1 MVIRT
6 ELRVVERFIRFLLS
20 FSPKNLI
27 FPQFNTDKKKTVR
40 ECMMKNRL
48 VQSTVAITLF
58 LLAGCGLGAPDSFMQ
73 MNRQYWESMEIK
85 SNVKYEDAWQR
96 VIYII
101 TKKFELE
108 MISKEDGYVRSSYG
122 QSYFTEDL
130 QNERYQIRI
139 VAKFTPDR
147 KKIEFKIESRMWDGK
162 IWHNGSDVRVA
173 ANMRK
178 DFLNSLGEP
187 QGKKLT
193 APSTDSLQIQ

>member
-1 MVIRT
+1 M
-6 ELRVVERFIRFLLS
+6 
-20 FSPKNLI
+20 N
-27 FPQFNTDKKKTVR
+27 
-40 ECMMKNRL
+40 NRL
-48 VQSTVAITLF
+48 IPSAVAITLLCF
-58 LLAGCGLGAPDSFMQ
+58 AGCGLGAPDSFMQ
-73 MNRQYWESMEIK
+73 MNRQYWETMDIK
-85 SNVKYEDAWQR
+85 SSVKYEDAWQR

-108 MISKEDGYVRSSYG
+108 MVSKEDGYVRSSYG

-147 KKIEFKIESRMWDGK
+147 KKLEFKIESRMWDGK

-187 QGKKLT
+187 QSKKQT
-193 APSTDSLQIQ
+193 STPTDSLQVQ

>member
-1 MVIRT
+1 
-6 ELRVVERFIRFLLS
+6 
-20 FSPKNLI
+20 
-27 FPQFNTDKKKTVR
+27 
-40 ECMMKNRL
+40 MKNRIFQTMVFSVIL
-48 VQSTVAITLF
+48 LF
-58 LLAGCGLGAPDSFMQ
+58 AGCGLGAPESFMQ
-73 MNRQYWESMEIK
+73 MNRQYWESMDVKPAIK
-85 SNVKYEDAWQR
+85 FDDAWQR

-101 TKKFELE
+101 TKKFELD

-122 QSYFTEDL
+122 QSYFSEDI

-147 KKIEFKIESRMWDGK
+147 KKFEFKIESRMWDGK

-187 QGKKLT
+187 QVKKQLPAAQQT
-193 APSTDSLQIQ
+193 APTDSLQAQ

>member
-1 MVIRT
+1 
-6 ELRVVERFIRFLLS
+6 
-20 FSPKNLI
+20 
-27 FPQFNTDKKKTVR
+27 
-40 ECMMKNRL
+40 MKNRL
-48 VQSTVAITLF
+48 VRSTAAITLF
-58 LLAGCGLGAPDSFMQ
+58 CLAGCGLGAPDSFMQ
-73 MNRQYWESMEIK
+73 MNRQYWETMDIK
-85 SNVKYEDAWQR
+85 SSVKYEDAWQR

-147 KKIEFKIESRMWDGK
+147 KKLEFKIESRMWDGK

-187 QGKKLT
+187 QTKKQT
-193 APSTDSLQIQ
+193 SVPTDSLQVQ

>member
-1 MVIRT
+1 
-6 ELRVVERFIRFLLS
+6 
-20 FSPKNLI
+20 
-27 FPQFNTDKKKTVR
+27 
-40 ECMMKNRL
+40 MKNRL
-48 VQSTVAITLF
+48 IRSAAVITL
-58 LLAGCGLGAPDSFMQ
+58 LCLAGCGLGAPDSFMQ
-73 MNRQYWESMEIK
+73 MNRQYWESMDIK
-85 SNVKYEDAWQR
+85 STVKYEDAWQR

-122 QSYFTEDL
+122 QSYFSEDL

-147 KKIEFKIESRMWDGK
+147 KKLEFKIESRMWDGK

-187 QGKKLT
+187 QTKKQP
-193 APSTDSLQIQ
+193 APTSTDSLQVQ

>member
-1 MVIRT
+1 MNYSSVQRS
-6 ELRVVERFIRFLLS
+6 LAVFVLL
-20 FSPKNLI
+20 
-27 FPQFNTDKKKTVR
+27 
-40 ECMMKNRL
+40 
-48 VQSTVAITLF
+48 

-73 MNRQYWESMEIK
+73 MNRQYWESMDIK
-85 SNVKYEDAWQR
+85 PTIKYDDAWQR

-122 QSYFTEDL
+122 QSYFSEDL

-147 KKIEFKIESRMWDGK
+147 KKLEFKIESRMWDGK

-173 ANMRK
+173 ANMRR

-187 QGKKLT
+187 QTKKQQA
-193 APSTDSLQIQ
+193 APAQDSLEVEQQ

>member
-1 MVIRT
+1 MRT
-6 ELRVVERFIRFLLS
+6 ALVRSLAVLM
-20 FSPKNLI
+20 LI
-27 FPQFNTDKKKTVR
+27 A
-40 ECMMKNRL
+40 
-48 VQSTVAITLF
+48 S
-58 LLAGCGLGAPDSFMQ
+58 AGCGLGAPDSFMQ
-73 MNRQYWESMEIK
+73 MNRQYWESMDLK
-85 SNVKYEDAWQR
+85 PSVKYDDAWQR

-108 MISKEDGYVRSSYG
+108 MISKEDGYVRSAYG

-147 KKIEFKIESRMWDGK
+147 KKLEFKIESRVWDGK

-178 DFLNSLGEP
+178 DFLNSIGDVP
-187 QGKKLT
+187 PKK
-193 APSTDSLQIQ
+193 AGPAVPSDSLQAP

>member
-1 MVIRT
+1 
-6 ELRVVERFIRFLLS
+6 
-20 FSPKNLI
+20 
-27 FPQFNTDKKKTVR
+27 
-40 ECMMKNRL
+40 MKNRL
-48 VQSTVAITLF
+48 VQSIAAMTLF
-58 LLAGCGLGAPDSFMQ
+58 LFAGCGLGAPDSFMQ
-73 MNRQYWESMEIK
+73 MNRQYWESMDVK
-85 SNVKYEDAWQR
+85 STVKYDDAWQR

-108 MISKEDGYVRSSYG
+108 MVSKEDGYVRSSYG

-147 KKIEFKIESRMWDGK
+147 KKLEFKIESRMWDGK

-193 APSTDSLQIQ
+193 TPLPDSLQAQ